1 MTSYKSEEGLSPVT
15 VVLGWAALN
24 ALLAALLAGFTM
36 AGLGGGNGHGAGIL
50 AFAIYAAASCIVFLL
65 ALAVSASRRRA
76 RGQQAGLPL
85 PSRPASA
92 LLLAAGVTLIWLG
105 LAFGMWLPVIA
116 TVPLAAALGVEL
128 AARRSQAGSGG
139 R

>member
-1 MTSYKSEEGLSPVT
+1 MTSAKGQQSLSPVT
-15 VVLGWAALN
+15 VVLGWAVLN
-24 ALLAALLAGFTM
+24 GLLAALLAVFTM

-50 AFAIYAAASCIVFLL
+50 AFAIYAAACCAVFLL
-65 ALAVSASRRRA
+65 ALALSASRRRA
-76 RGQQAGLPL
+76 SGQRAGWPL

-92 LLLAAGVTLIWLG
+92 LLLAAGVALIWLG

-128 AARRSQAGSGG
+128 AARRS
-139 R
+139 